1 MLAAFNITYNNGG
14 GGVHVFKSSNVT
26 VANNTCFNNYLDP
39 YNNGSA
45 RACIDDLGG
54 SGSTFINN
62 IAVAIPA
69 TVSRCQYGVVPY
81 TQWNNSILGGPQS
94 GQAAD
99 TFSNNLTDTIGVSCQ
114 GEVAM
119 FNGDSYPVPPNLEN
133 TSTGWVDVGTASV
146 GTESMPPVGS
156 NFALAPGSKAI
167 GAGLTEPYLPP
178 SSVDIGACASALTT
192 CP

>member
-1 MLAAFNITYNNGG
+1 
-14 GGVHVFKSSNVT
+14 
-26 VANNTCFNNYLDP
+26 
-39 YNNGSA
+39 
-45 RACIDDLGG
+45 
-54 SGSTFINN
+54 
-62 IAVAIPA
+62 
-69 TVSRCQYGVVPY
+69 
-81 TQWNNSILGGPQS
+81 
-94 GQAAD
+94 
-99 TFSNNLTDTIGVSCQ
+99 
-114 GEVAM
+114 M